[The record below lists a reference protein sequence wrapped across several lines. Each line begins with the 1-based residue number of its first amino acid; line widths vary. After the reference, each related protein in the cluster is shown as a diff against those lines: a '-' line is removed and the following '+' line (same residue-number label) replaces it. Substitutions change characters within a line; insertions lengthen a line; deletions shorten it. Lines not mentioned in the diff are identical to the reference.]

1 MFTKQEMKQ
10 NLAGSLEIMIFMRR
24 GIERFKNVS
33 RADAIKSFIIPVA
46 FLPLVFTILILT
58 SKEGH
63 SIPFLLSV
71 HFSRMVI
78 GALIYLAIVYFLS
91 KQLERQEHFCK
102 FLVIINWTSFFDVIL
117 VSPII
122 FYVLTGGNPE
132 DVEVFAVFM
141 TLLGYVYLAFI
152 LTHTFRV
159 PWEMGGFVAIIGLAV
174 DQTMWDMI
182 AFLDLTV
189 IHGT

>member
-33 RADAIKSFIIPVA
+33 RADAIKSFAIPVA

-91 KQLERQEHFCK
+91 KQLERQEHFYK